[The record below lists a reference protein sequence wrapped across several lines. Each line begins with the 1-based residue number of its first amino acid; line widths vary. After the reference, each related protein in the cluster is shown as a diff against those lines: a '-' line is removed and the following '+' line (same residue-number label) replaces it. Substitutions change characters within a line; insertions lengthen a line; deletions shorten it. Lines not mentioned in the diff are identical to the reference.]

1 LKTPQQTPIIRI
13 MHDRDPHRSASVP
26 SFLGGRMLIAMPG
39 IEDPRFE
46 RAVVLICAHDP
57 QHAMGLAVNRPV
69 DGLTVPGLL
78 ERLGVKPSIELPGD
92 AVLLGGPVS
101 PERGFVL
108 HTDDYICVDSSQSVG
123 DGVALTNTREVLEAM
138 ASHNRRPRRSIL
150 TLGYAGW
157 GAGQLESEI
166 REGVWLTCDADETL
180 LFGDDH
186 EHKWSMA
193 LAKIG
198 VGAEQ
203 LSAQTGRA

>member
-1 LKTPQQTPIIRI
+1 MP
-13 MHDRDPHRSASVP
+13 DRDPHRSAVDP
-26 SFLGGRMLIAMPG
+26 SFLAGRMLIAMPG

-46 RAVVLICAHDP
+46 RAVILICTHDD

-69 DGLTVPGLL
+69 DGLTVPDLL
-78 ERLGVKPSIELPGD
+78 KRLGVEPTAELPGD
-92 AVLLGGPVS
+92 CVLLGGPVT
-101 PERGFVL
+101 PERGFVV
-108 HTDDYICVDSSQSVG
+108 HTNDYLCEDSSVDVG
-123 DGVALTNTREVLEAM
+123 DGVALTNTRDVLVAM

-157 GAGQLESEI
+157 GAGQLENEI
-166 REGVWLTCDADETL
+166 REGVWLTCDADESL

-186 EHKWSMA
+186 EHKWTMA

-198 VGAEQ
+198 ASAEQ

>member
-1 LKTPQQTPIIRI
+1 MP
-13 MHDRDPHRSASVP
+13 DRDQLRSAVVP
-26 SFLGGRMLIAMPG
+26 SFLAGRMLIAMPG

-46 RAVVLICAHDP
+46 RAVILICTHDD

-78 ERLGVKPSIELPGD
+78 KRLGVEPTAELPSD
-92 AVLLGGPVS
+92 CVLLGGPVT

-108 HTDDYICVDSSQSVG
+108 HTNDYLCEDSSVDVG
-123 DGVALTNTREVLEAM
+123 DGVALTHTRDVLVAM

-166 REGVWLTCDADETL
+166 REGVWLTCDPDETL

-186 EHKWSMA
+186 EHKWTMA

-198 VGAEQ
+198 ASAEQ